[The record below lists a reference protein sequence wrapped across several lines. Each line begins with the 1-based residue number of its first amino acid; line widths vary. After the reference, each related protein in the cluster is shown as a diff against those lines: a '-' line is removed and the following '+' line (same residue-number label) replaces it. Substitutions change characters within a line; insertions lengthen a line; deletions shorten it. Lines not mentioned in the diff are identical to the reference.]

1 MHGHKRHE
9 QSHEGG
15 PGYGPGFPG
24 WTGDDRFS
32 GAVRGRSGGRG
43 RGRGRADG
51 FGPGFGRYGGFGPGF
66 GGPMFGR
73 GPKVGRGD
81 VRAAIIALL
90 AEEPMHGY
98 QIITELTERSGGVW
112 RPSPGSVYPT
122 LQVMEDQGLV
132 TADKSEGRRVFNL
145 TDEGRTAAD
154 AAGDGPAP
162 WEEAARGA
170 DRSLVDL
177 RGLMGE
183 VGAAIMQVG
192 QAGSDQQV
200 KAVGEILSETRR
212 RIYLVLAN
220 GSDGD
225 PAAADASS
233 ASAPSGSSN
242 SAPSGTSGTS
252 ESSTAAGGSA
262 AERASRT

>member
-1 MHGHKRHE
+1 MHGHKRFE
-9 QSHEGG
+9 QWQEGG
-15 PGYGPGFPG
+15 PGSGPGFR
-24 WTGDDRFS
+24 GDREDRDRF
-32 GAVRGRSGGRG
+32 GGTNRGRNGGRG
-43 RGRGRADG
+43 RGRRADG
-51 FGPGFGRYGGFGPGF
+51 YGPGFGRHGGFGPGF

-132 TADKSEGRRVFNL
+132 TADKSEGRRVFKL
-145 TDEGRTAAD
+145 TEEGRAAAD

-192 QAGSDQQV
+192 QAGSDRQV
-200 KAVGEILSETRR
+200 RAVGQILSETRR
-212 RIYLVLAN
+212 RIYLVLAD

-225 PAAADASS
+225 PA
-233 ASAPSGSSN
+233 SGSDPG
-242 SAPSGTSGTS
+242 AGVDPGSGMG
-252 ESSTAAGGSA
+252 AGV
-262 AERASRT
+262 